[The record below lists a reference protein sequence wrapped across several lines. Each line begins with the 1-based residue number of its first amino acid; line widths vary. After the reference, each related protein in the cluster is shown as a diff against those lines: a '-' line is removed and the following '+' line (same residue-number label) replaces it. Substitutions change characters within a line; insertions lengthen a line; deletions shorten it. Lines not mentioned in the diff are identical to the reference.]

1 MPEPTSD
8 ETRPLGSPLHST
20 KGVSRNRCNS
30 VRSKVW
36 NTAFLPRPPPSSLL
50 GILLSHTRSPLC
62 MPSQRRTSLDTLQT
76 EPGKAHGE
84 KQWRR
89 VSISEDLRGSSNFIY
104 SKGSHACSTASR
116 QSMEPQ
122 GSSTPTQDVHVAQ
135 MGR

>member
-1 MPEPTSD
+1 MPEHTSD

-20 KGVSRNRCNS
+20 KGVSGTGIIELEA
-30 VRSKVW
+30 RSGIQPS
-36 NTAFLPRPPPSSLL
+36 LPRPPPSSLL

-62 MPSQRRTSLDTLQT
+62 IPSQRRTSLDTLQT

-116 QSMEPQ
+116 QSMEPR